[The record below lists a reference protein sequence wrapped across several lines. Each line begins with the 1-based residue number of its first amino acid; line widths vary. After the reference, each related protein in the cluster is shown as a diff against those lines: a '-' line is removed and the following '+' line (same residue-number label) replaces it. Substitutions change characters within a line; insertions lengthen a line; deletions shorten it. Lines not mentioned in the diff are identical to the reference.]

1 MASGGRHRA
10 RQAAVQALY
19 QWDVGAHPPAELEK
33 SFRSLHELSGT
44 DLGYFR
50 ALIRG
55 VPRHQRELEERL
67 RPCLDRGLASVDPV
81 ERAILRVAA
90 FELVHCPDVPPGV
103 VLDEAVLLARDFGAE
118 HSYRFV
124 NGVLDSL
131 LRELRG
137 ECDRE
142 SAT

>member
-1 MASGGRHRA
+1 MAAGGRHQA

-19 QWDVGAHPPAELEK
+19 AWDIGALAPEEVEA
-33 SFRSLHELSGT
+33 SFLSLHELAGA
-44 DLGYFR
+44 DADHFR

-55 VPRHQRELEERL
+55 VPRHRQELEARL
-67 RPCLDRGLASVDPV
+67 EPCLDRQFAMVDPV

-90 FELVHCPDVPPGV
+90 FELLHCPRVPPSV

-124 NGVLDSL
+124 NGVLDKL
-131 LRELRG
+131 LRELRQQRHG
-137 ECDRE
+137 
-142 SAT
+142 SLT